1 MLNRFLL
8 YFFGV
13 AFGLIFVDFMF
24 PGKIKDNLNY
34 FSIHKRVTYQIIN
47 SELDEEKILFLYNTN
62 IEDFKRVLSKSKVDF
77 KKSNIDPNRKCNFYI
92 LNHIDY
98 LINVKLCSD
107 STGGYSSEF
116 YMPSINMKR
125 GD

>member
-13 AFGLIFVDFMF
+13 AFGLVFVDFMF

-47 SELDEEKILFLYNTN
+47 SELDKENILLLYNAN
-62 IEDFKRVLSKSKVDF
+62 IEDFKRVLSESKVDF
-77 KKSNIDPNRKCNFYI
+77 KNSNIDAKRKCNFYR
-92 LNHIDY
+92 LNHVDY
-98 LINVKLCSD
+98 SINVKLCSD

-116 YMPSINMKR
+116 YS
-125 GD
+125 D

>member
-13 AFGLIFVDFMF
+13 AFGLILVDFMF

-34 FSIHKRVTYQIIN
+34 FSINKRVTYQIIN
-47 SELDEEKILFLYNTN
+47 SEIDNENISSLYNIST
-62 IEDFKRVLSKSKVDF
+62 EDFKKVLSEAKVNF
-77 KKSNIDPNRKCNFYI
+77 KESDIDAKRKCNFYR
-92 LNHIDY
+92 LYHSDY

-107 STGGYSSEF
+107 SVGEYFSKF
-116 YMPSINMKR
+116 YN
-125 GD
+125 D